1 MTEDKFIE
9 ISLFNVAQV
18 NFVPVIAQQ
27 IGSCRLNE
35 FDLFLSKVL
44 QYTTQGW
51 PSAVPEQPKTY
62 KQRANKIICV
72 IVGHYLSSHS

>member
-9 ISLFNVAQV
+9 VSLFNVAQV
-18 NFVPVIAQQ
+18 TFVPVIAQQ
-27 IGSCRLNE
+27 IGRLNE

-51 PSAVPEQPKTY
+51 PSAVPEQLKTY